1 MDTNRHAPRFDH
13 SLSAQSSELDAL
25 CEEYLRVIKD
35 HLQLNRFD
43 KKHAL
48 NLRALLTNLLNA
60 EIHHDGWISI
70 DKNRNLYKPRYIDCS
85 YQLLIQNIVNSLIE
99 MGQIEQELGV
109 RGEKTTEIRA
119 VGSLAQKLLA
129 LADVDIEQD
138 LRVLET
144 IILKDTD
151 KVIRD
156 YQDTDQT
163 RQWRANLLEINEAIQ
178 GVWVDI
184 FVTDEEFKYLRKKN
198 KDVNE
203 EAGEDAEEASLPVS
217 LSNKSLKRV
226 FNNSSWGEGGRFY
239 GGWWQQVTERY
250 RPFITINHSLTI
262 ECDYSSLSAE
272 MIYAQAGAARPE
284 GDLYEID
291 ALGNYKIRKKSKLA
305 FQIMLNTRSRWHAVE
320 ALKKSEA
327 LNDVEVLEEDLIDHL
342 LRKHSAIKDR
352 FFRQLGPQLQKHDS
366 ELAEEIML
374 RALRERGILL
384 LPIHDSFIA
393 DHSLIEYLPD
403 LMAEVFEEKMGK
415 KCNTDFNLKFEYN
428 PFRVPDNEIERQK
441 RSRYFRNKARWE
453 IKKFGYTETPNT
465 FPSNDHWPV
474 EIEDDDI
481 DEF

>member
-1 MDTNRHAPRFDH
+1 M
-13 SLSAQSSELDAL
+13 
-25 CEEYLRVIKD
+25 
-35 HLQLNRFD
+35 
-43 KKHAL
+43 
-48 NLRALLTNLLNA
+48 RALLTNLLNA

-70 DKNRNLYKPRYIDCS
+70 DKNRNLYKPRYTNCS

-99 MGQIEQELGV
+99 MDQLEQELGV

-119 VGSLAQKLLA
+119 IGSLAQKLLA

-138 LRVLET
+138 LSMLET

-163 RQWRANLLEINEAIQ
+163 EQWRANLLEINEAIQ
-178 GVWVDI
+178 DVWVDV

-203 EAGEDAEEASLPVS
+203 EAGEDAEEISLPVS
-217 LSNKSLKRV
+217 LTNKSLKRV

-272 MIYAQAGAARPE
+272 MIYAQVGAPRPQ
-284 GDLYEID
+284 GDLYEIE
-291 ALGNYKIRKKSKLA
+291 ALGNYSIRKASKLA

-320 ALKKSEA
+320 ALKKSKA
-327 LNDVEVLEEDLIDHL
+327 LNDVEVNEEDLIDHL
-342 LRKHSAIKDR
+342 LRKHSGIEER
-352 FFRQLGPQLQKHDS
+352 FFKRLGPQLQKQDS
-366 ELAEEIML
+366 ELAEAIML
-374 RALRERGILL
+374 RALRERGLLL

-393 DHSLIEYLPD
+393 SHSAYEYLPD
-403 LMAEVFEEKMGK
+403 LMAEVFEEKMGR
-415 KCNTDFNLKFEYN
+415 KCGTDFNLKFEYN
-428 PFRVPDNEIERQK
+428 PYRVLENETERKK

-453 IKKFGYTETPNT
+453 IKKYGHTEPSNT
-465 FPSNDHWPV
+465 FPSNDFWPV
-474 EIEDDDI
+474 ELQEGDI